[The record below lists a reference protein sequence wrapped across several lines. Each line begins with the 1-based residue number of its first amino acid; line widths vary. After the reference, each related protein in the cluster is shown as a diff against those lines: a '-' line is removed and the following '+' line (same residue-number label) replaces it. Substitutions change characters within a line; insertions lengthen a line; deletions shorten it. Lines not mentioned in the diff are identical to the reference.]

1 MSQPPNPQYQQAAMP
16 GCWWH
21 PNRPT
26 GLSCSR
32 CERPAC
38 PDCLREAAV
47 GFQCTDCVQAG
58 RQQDRAQQ
66 KQYRDAGYGART
78 LAGAQPVQTA
88 VVTPVLLAL
97 NVVIFFVTVAQSGS
111 IVNNNFSELFQLGQL
126 WNPATLAGD
135 EWWRIFT
142 SGFLQYGLLHI
153 ASNAFSLWF
162 VGRPLETALGRVPF
176 TVLYFVSMIGGSAA
190 NLVFNGLD
198 AGPVV
203 GASGAI
209 FGLIGA
215 YTVIVIKLRLNP
227 TWLLVILGLNV
238 FITFQVPSISILGH
252 AGGFVGGL
260 VATFALLYAPEK
272 NRLKWQL
279 GGIAIVV
286 VAMIGLIAWKDS
298 QTISASC
305 ELTTSRGAPTYVC
318 YPE

>member
-26 GLSCSR
+26 GLSCAR
-32 CERPAC
+32 CDRPAC
-38 PDCLREAAV
+38 PDCLREASV

-58 RQQDRAQQ
+58 RQQDRVQQ

-78 LAGAQPVQTA
+78 LAGARQPRTA
-88 VVTPVLLAL
+88 IVTPILLAL
-97 NVVIFFVTVAQSGS
+97 NVVVFIITVAQSGS
-111 IVNNNFSELFQLGQL
+111 ISENFYSEVFQYGQL
-126 WNPATLAGD
+126 SNSATLVDD
-135 EWWRIFT
+135 EWWRVFT

-176 TVLYFVSMIGGSAA
+176 LTLYFVAMLGGSVA
-190 NLVFNGLD
+190 NLVFTDLN
-198 AGPVV
+198 APAVI

-215 YTVIVIKLRLNP
+215 YAVIVIRLRLNP
-227 TWLLVILGLNV
+227 TWLLVMLGLNV
-238 FITFQVPSISILGH
+238 FITFQVPGISILAH
-252 AGGFVGGL
+252 AGGFVAGL
-260 VATFALLYAPEK
+260 VTTFALLYAPEK

-286 VAMIGLIAWKDS
+286 VALVGLLIWRDV
-298 QTISASC
+298 QTASSVC
-305 ELTTSRGAPTYVC
+305 GLVTESGRLRYLC
-318 YPE
+318 YPA

>member
-1 MSQPPNPQYQQAAMP
+1 MP

>member
-26 GLSCSR
+26 GLSCAR

-66 KQYRDAGYGART
+66 KQYRDAGYGSRT
-78 LAGAQPVQTA
+78 LAGAQPARTA

-97 NVVIFFVTVAQSGS
+97 NVIVFLITVVQSGS
-111 IVNNNFSELFQLGQL
+111 IANNNFSELFQYGQL

-135 EWWRIFT
+135 EWWRILT

-176 TVLYFVSMIGGSAA
+176 TVLYFVSLLGGSAA
-190 NLVFNGLD
+190 NLVFSDLD
-198 AGPVV
+198 AVPVV

-238 FITFQVPSISILGH
+238 FITFQVPGISILGH
-252 AGGFVGGL
+252 AGGFVAGL
-260 VATFALLYAPEK
+260 LATFALLYAPDK

-279 GGIAIVV
+279 GGIAIVM
-286 VAMIGLIAWKDS
+286 VAMIGLVVWKDA
-298 QTISASC
+298 QTISATC
-305 ELTTSRGAPTYVC
+305 ELTTSRGVPSYAC

>member
-1 MSQPPNPQYQQAAMP
+1 MP

-26 GLSCSR
+26 GLSCAR

-66 KQYRDAGYGART
+66 KQYRDAGYGSRT
-78 LAGAQPVQTA
+78 LAGAQPARTA

-97 NVVIFFVTVAQSGS
+97 NVIVFLITVVQSGS
-111 IVNNNFSELFQLGQL
+111 IANNNFSELFQYGQL

-135 EWWRIFT
+135 EWWRILT

-176 TVLYFVSMIGGSAA
+176 TVLYFVSLLGGSAA
-190 NLVFNGLD
+190 NLVFSDLD
-198 AGPVV
+198 AVPVV

-238 FITFQVPSISILGH
+238 FITFQVPGISILGH
-252 AGGFVGGL
+252 AGGFVAGL
-260 VATFALLYAPEK
+260 LATFALLYAPDK

-286 VAMIGLIAWKDS
+286 VAMIGLVVWKDS
-298 QTISASC
+298 QTISATC
-305 ELTTSRGAPTYVC
+305 ELATSRGVPSYAC

>member
-47 GFQCTDCVQAG
+47 GFHCTDCIQAG
-58 RQQDRAQQ
+58 RQQDRVQQ

-78 LAGAQPVQTA
+78 LAGAQPAQTA

-97 NVVIFFVTVAQSGS
+97 NVIIFFITVAQSGS
-111 IVNNNFSELFQLGQL
+111 IVNNNFSELFQFGQL

-135 EWWRIFT
+135 EWWRIVT

-176 TVLYFVSMIGGSAA
+176 TVLYFVSMLGGSAA

-252 AGGFVGGL
+252 AGGFVAGL
-260 VATFALLYAPEK
+260 VATFALLYAPKK

>member
-26 GLSCSR
+26 GLSCAR

-66 KQYRDAGYGART
+66 KQYRDAGYGSRT
-78 LAGAQPVQTA
+78 LAGAQPARTA

-97 NVVIFFVTVAQSGS
+97 NVIVFLITVVQSGS
-111 IVNNNFSELFQLGQL
+111 LANNNFSELFQYGQL

-135 EWWRIFT
+135 EWWRILT

-176 TVLYFVSMIGGSAA
+176 TVLYFVSLLGGSAA
-190 NLVFNGLD
+190 NLVFSDLD
-198 AGPVV
+198 AVPVV

-238 FITFQVPSISILGH
+238 FITFQVPGISILGH
-252 AGGFVGGL
+252 AGGFVAGL
-260 VATFALLYAPEK
+260 LATFALLYAPDK

-286 VAMIGLIAWKDS
+286 VAMIGLVVWKDA
-298 QTISASC
+298 QTISATC
-305 ELTTSRGAPTYVC
+305 ELTTSRGVPSYAC

>member
-47 GFQCTDCVQAG
+47 GFHCTDCVQAG
-58 RQQDRAQQ
+58 RQQDRVQQ
-66 KQYRDAGYGART
+66 KQYRDAGYGAT
-78 LAGAQPVQTA
+78 TIAGARPPRTA
-88 VVTPVLLAL
+88 VVTPVLLAI
-97 NVVIFFVTVAQSGS
+97 NVVVFFVTVALAGS
-111 IVNNNFSELFQLGQL
+111 LSSNNISEFFQLGNL
-126 WNPATLAGD
+126 DNVPTLAGN

-142 SGFLQYGLLHI
+142 SGFLHFGLLHI

-162 VGRPLETALGRVPF
+162 VGRPLEVALGRVPF
-176 TVLYFVSMIGGSAA
+176 AVLYLVSMLGGSAA
-190 NLVFNGLD
+190 CLVFSDLG
-198 AGPVV
+198 AYPVV

-227 TWLLVILGLNV
+227 TWLLIILGLNV
-238 FITFQVPSISILGH
+238 FITFQVPNISILAH
-252 AGGFVGGL
+252 AGGFVAGL
-260 VATFALLYAPEK
+260 LVTFALLYAPEK
-272 NRLKWQL
+272 DRLKWQI

-286 VAMIGLIAWKDS
+286 VAIVGLIVWKDT
-298 QTISASC
+298 QTISAAFC
-305 ELTTSRGAPTYVC
+305 DITSIQGQRVYGC
-318 YPE
+318 YR

>member
-66 KQYRDAGYGART
+66 KQYRDAGYGSRT
-78 LAGAQPVQTA
+78 LAGAQPARTA

-97 NVVIFFVTVAQSGS
+97 NVIVFLITVVQSGS
-111 IVNNNFSELFQLGQL
+111 IANNNFSELFQYGQL

-135 EWWRIFT
+135 EWWRILT

-176 TVLYFVSMIGGSAA
+176 TVLYFVSLLGGSAA
-190 NLVFNGLD
+190 NLVFSDLD
-198 AGPVV
+198 AVPVV

-238 FITFQVPSISILGH
+238 FITFQVPGISILGH
-252 AGGFVGGL
+252 AGGFVAGL
-260 VATFALLYAPEK
+260 LATFALLYAPDK

-286 VAMIGLIAWKDS
+286 VAMIGLVVWKDS
-298 QTISASC
+298 QTISATC
-305 ELTTSRGAPTYVC
+305 ELATSRGVPSYAC

>member
-58 RQQDRAQQ
+58 RQQDRVQQ

-78 LAGAQPVQTA
+78 IAGAQPPSTA

-97 NVVIFFVTVAQSGS
+97 NVVIFFITVAQSGS
-111 IVNNNFSELFQLGQL
+111 IANNNFSALFQLGEL
-126 WNPATLAGD
+126 ANVPTLAGD

-153 ASNAFSLWF
+153 AGNAFSLWF

-176 TVLYFVSMIGGSAA
+176 VALYFVSMLGGSAA
-190 NLVFNGLD
+190 NLVFTDLD
-198 AGPVV
+198 ALPVV

-215 YTVIVIKLRLNP
+215 YAVIVIRLRLNP
-227 TWLLVILGLNV
+227 TWLLVMLGLNV
-238 FITFQVPSISILGH
+238 FITFQVPGISILGH
-252 AGGFVGGL
+252 AGGFVAGL
-260 VATFALLYAPEK
+260 LVTFALLYAPEK
-272 NRLKWQL
+272 NRLKWQI
-279 GGIAIVV
+279 GGIAIIV
-286 VAMIGLIAWKDS
+286 VAMVGLVVWKDA
-298 QTISASC
+298 QTISAAYC
-305 ELTTSRGAPTYVC
+305 QFTSYQGQTAYLC
-318 YPE
+318 YR

>member
-1 MSQPPNPQYQQAAMP
+1 MSQPPNPQYQQAALP

-38 PDCLREAAV
+38 PDCLREASV

-58 RQQDRAQQ
+58 RQQDRVQQ
-66 KQYRDAGYGART
+66 KQYRDAGYGAT
-78 LAGAQPVQTA
+78 TIAGARPPRTA
-88 VVTPVLLAL
+88 IVTPVLLAL
-97 NVVIFFVTVAQSGS
+97 NVVIFFITVAQSGS
-111 IVNNNFSELFQLGQL
+111 IANNNFSEFFQLGEL
-126 WNPATLAGD
+126 WNPATLAAN

-153 ASNAFSLWF
+153 AGNAFSLWF
-162 VGRPLETALGRVPF
+162 VGRPLETTLGRVPF
-176 TVLYFVSMIGGSAA
+176 VALYFISMLGGSVA
-190 NLVFNGLD
+190 NLVFTDLN
-198 AGPVV
+198 AIPVV

-215 YTVIVIKLRLNP
+215 YAVIVIKLRLNP
-227 TWLLVILGLNV
+227 TWLLVMLALNV
-238 FITFQVPSISILGH
+238 FITFQVPGISILGH
-252 AGGFVGGL
+252 AGGFATGL
-260 VATFALLYAPEK
+260 LVTFALLYAPEK
-272 NRLKWQL
+272 NRLKWQI
-279 GGIAIVV
+279 GGLAIVV
-286 VAMIGLIAWKDS
+286 VALIGLVVWKDS

-305 ELTTSRGAPTYVC
+305 ELTTDQGRPTYIC

>member
-26 GLSCSR
+26 GLSCAR

-66 KQYRDAGYGART
+66 KQYRDAGYGSRT
-78 LAGAQPVQTA
+78 LAGAQPARTA

-97 NVVIFFVTVAQSGS
+97 NVIVFLITVVQSGS
-111 IVNNNFSELFQLGQL
+111 IANNNFSELFQYGQL

-135 EWWRIFT
+135 EWWRILT

-176 TVLYFVSMIGGSAA
+176 TVLYFVSLLGGSAA
-190 NLVFNGLD
+190 NLVFSDLD
-198 AGPVV
+198 AVPVV

-238 FITFQVPSISILGH
+238 FITFQVPGISILGH
-252 AGGFVGGL
+252 AGGFVAGL
-260 VATFALLYAPEK
+260 LATFALLYAPDK

-286 VAMIGLIAWKDS
+286 VAMIGLVVWKDA
-298 QTISASC
+298 QTISATC
-305 ELTTSRGAPTYVC
+305 ELTTSRGVPSYAC

>member
-66 KQYRDAGYGART
+66 KQYRDAGYGSRT
-78 LAGAQPVQTA
+78 LAGAQPARTA

-97 NVVIFFVTVAQSGS
+97 NVLIFLITVFQSGS
-111 IVNNNFSELFQLGQL
+111 IANNNFSELFQYGQL

-135 EWWRIFT
+135 EWWRILT

-176 TVLYFVSMIGGSAA
+176 TVLYFVSLLGGSAA
-190 NLVFNGLD
+190 NLVFSDLD
-198 AGPVV
+198 AVPVV

-238 FITFQVPSISILGH
+238 FITFQVPGISILGH
-252 AGGFVGGL
+252 AGGFVAGL
-260 VATFALLYAPEK
+260 LATFALLYAPDR

-286 VAMIGLIAWKDS
+286 VAMIGLVVWKDS
-298 QTISASC
+298 QTISATC
-305 ELTTSRGAPTYVC
+305 ELTTSRGVPSYAC

>member
-1 MSQPPNPQYQQAAMP
+1 MP

-26 GLSCSR
+26 GLSCAR

-66 KQYRDAGYGART
+66 KRYRDAGYGSRT
-78 LAGAQPVQTA
+78 LAGAQPARTA

-97 NVVIFFVTVAQSGS
+97 NVIVFLITVVQSGS
-111 IVNNNFSELFQLGQL
+111 IANNNFSELFQYGQL

-135 EWWRIFT
+135 EWWRILT

-176 TVLYFVSMIGGSAA
+176 TVLYFVSLLGGSAA
-190 NLVFNGLD
+190 NLVFSDLD
-198 AGPVV
+198 AVPVV

-238 FITFQVPSISILGH
+238 FITFRVPGISILGH
-252 AGGFVGGL
+252 AGGFVAGL
-260 VATFALLYAPEK
+260 LATFALLYAPDK

-286 VAMIGLIAWKDS
+286 VAMIGLVVWKDS
-298 QTISASC
+298 QTISATC
-305 ELTTSRGAPTYVC
+305 ELATSRGVPSYAC

>member
-66 KQYRDAGYGART
+66 RQYRDAGYGSRT

-97 NVVIFFVTVAQSGS
+97 NVIIFFITVAQSGS
-111 IVNNNFSELFQLGQL
+111 LANNNFSDLFQYGQL

-135 EWWRIFT
+135 EWWRILT

-176 TVLYFVSMIGGSAA
+176 TVLYFVSLLGGSVA
-190 NLVFNGLD
+190 NLVFSDLD
-198 AGPVV
+198 AVPVV

-238 FITFQVPSISILGH
+238 FITFQVPGISILGH
-252 AGGFVGGL
+252 AGGFVAGL
-260 VATFALLYAPEK
+260 LVTFALLYAPDK

-286 VAMIGLIAWKDS
+286 VAMIGLVVWKDS

-305 ELTTSRGAPTYVC
+305 ELTTSRGAPSYAC

>member
-66 KQYRDAGYGART
+66 KQYRDAGYGSRT
-78 LAGAQPVQTA
+78 LAGAQPVRTA

-97 NVVIFFVTVAQSGS
+97 NVLIFLVTVVQSGS
-111 IVNNNFSELFQLGQL
+111 LANNNFSELFQYGQL

-135 EWWRIFT
+135 EWWRILT

-176 TVLYFVSMIGGSAA
+176 TVLYFVSLLGGSAA
-190 NLVFNGLD
+190 NLVFSDLD
-198 AGPVV
+198 AVPVV

-238 FITFQVPSISILGH
+238 FITFQVPGISILGH
-252 AGGFVGGL
+252 AGGFVAGL
-260 VATFALLYAPEK
+260 LATFALLYAPDK

-286 VAMIGLIAWKDS
+286 VAMIGLVVWKDS
-298 QTISASC
+298 QTISATC
-305 ELTTSRGAPTYVC
+305 ELATSRGVPSYAC

>member
-66 KQYRDAGYGART
+66 RQYRDAGYGSRT
-78 LAGAQPVQTA
+78 LAGAQPVRTA

-97 NVVIFFVTVAQSGS
+97 NVLIFLITVVQSGS
-111 IVNNNFSELFQLGQL
+111 LANNNFSELFQYGQL

-135 EWWRIFT
+135 EWWRILT

-176 TVLYFVSMIGGSAA
+176 TVLYFVSLLGGSAA
-190 NLVFNGLD
+190 NLVFSDLD
-198 AGPVV
+198 AVPVV

-238 FITFQVPSISILGH
+238 FITFQVPGISILGH
-252 AGGFVGGL
+252 AGGFVAGL
-260 VATFALLYAPEK
+260 LATFALLYAPDK

-286 VAMIGLIAWKDS
+286 VAMIGLVVWKDS
-298 QTISASC
+298 QTISATC
-305 ELTTSRGAPTYVC
+305 ELTTSRGVPSYAC

>member
-26 GLSCSR
+26 GLSCAR

-66 KQYRDAGYGART
+66 KQYRDAGYGSRT
-78 LAGAQPVQTA
+78 LAGAQPARTA

-97 NVVIFFVTVAQSGS
+97 NVIVFLITVVQSGS
-111 IVNNNFSELFQLGQL
+111 IANNNFSELFQYGQL

-135 EWWRIFT
+135 EWWRILT

-176 TVLYFVSMIGGSAA
+176 TVLYFVSLLGGSAA
-190 NLVFNGLD
+190 NLVFSDLD
-198 AGPVV
+198 AVPVV

-238 FITFQVPSISILGH
+238 FITFQVPGISILGH
-252 AGGFVGGL
+252 AGGFVAGL
-260 VATFALLYAPEK
+260 LATFALLYAPDK

-286 VAMIGLIAWKDS
+286 VAMIGLVVWKDA
-298 QTISASC
+298 QTISATC
-305 ELTTSRGAPTYVC
+305 ELTTSRGAPSYAC

>member
-58 RQQDRAQQ
+58 RQQDRVQQ
-66 KQYRDAGYGART
+66 KQYRDAGYGSRT
-78 LAGAQPVQTA
+78 LAGAQPARTA

-97 NVVIFFVTVAQSGS
+97 NVLIFFITVAQSGS
-111 IVNNNFSELFQLGQL
+111 LANNNFSELFQYGQL

-135 EWWRIFT
+135 EWWRILT

-176 TVLYFVSMIGGSAA
+176 TVLYFVSLLGGSVA
-190 NLVFNGLD
+190 NLVFSDLD
-198 AGPVV
+198 AVPVV

-238 FITFQVPSISILGH
+238 FITFQVPGISILGH
-252 AGGFVGGL
+252 AGGFVAGL
-260 VATFALLYAPEK
+260 LTTFALLYAPDK

-286 VAMIGLIAWKDS
+286 VAMIGLVVWKDS

-305 ELTTSRGAPTYVC
+305 ELATSRGVPSYAC

>member
-1 MSQPPNPQYQQAAMP
+1 MP

-26 GLSCSR
+26 GLSCAR

-78 LAGAQPVQTA
+78 ITGATLPRTA
-88 VVTPVLLAL
+88 IVTPVLLAI
-97 NVVIFFVTVAQSGS
+97 NVVIFFITVAQSGS
-111 IVNNNFSELFQLGQL
+111 LANNNFSELFQLGEL
-126 WNPATLAGD
+126 WNPATLAGN

-142 SGFLQYGLLHI
+142 SGFLQFGVLHI

-176 TVLYFVSMIGGSAA
+176 IALYFISMLGGSVA
-190 NLVFNGLD
+190 NLAFTGLD
-198 AGPVV
+198 AVPVI

-215 YTVIVIKLRLNP
+215 YAVIVIKLRLNP
-227 TWLLVILGLNV
+227 TWLLVMLALNV
-238 FITFQVPSISILGH
+238 FITFQVPGISILGH
-252 AGGFVGGL
+252 AGGFVAGL
-260 VATFALLYAPEK
+260 LVTFALLYAPEK
-272 NRLKWQL
+272 NRLKWQV
-279 GGIAIVV
+279 GGLAIVV
-286 VAMIGLIAWKDS
+286 VALIGLVVWKDS
-298 QTISASC
+298 QTISATC

-318 YPE
+318 YPK